1 MGQKHQKSKKIF
13 EIRNELPMMPKEEKL
28 TKASFK
34 FLSII
39 GRGGFGKVWK
49 VYSKKYKTIYAM
61 KEMSKTK
68 IIDKRS
74 EKSVKAERDLLEM
87 MHHPFIIN
95 MHFSFQDNDHLY
107 ITMDLLTGGDLRYHL
122 CRKKKFSE
130 PETKFFIACI
140 ILSLEYIHTNNIIHR
155 DLKPE
160 NLVMDNKG
168 YVKLT
173 DFGIAKFYV
182 KENYKETSGTPGYMA
197 PEVMCSQNHT
207 IAVDYFAL
215 GVIGYEFMNGKR
227 PYVGKNRK
235 EIKSKILTTQVQVKK
250 GMVPQGWSVESA
262 DFINRL
268 IQRKPANRLGLRG
281 PTEVKEHLWFKDYD
295 WKNLYCGKL
304 ISPFQPKDED
314 NFDYNYCNEP
324 DKLGANTQER
334 YYNIMSSQ
342 KYKEAF
348 VEFYYFNR
356 LSKKTGKE
364 RNNEYKFKNPHL
376 EYLKMDI
383 EEKKLENN
391 NEIKA
396 PIIINNNIININ
408 NYNFG
413 NLDGNNIKKIQS
425 DNIFNNDN
433 SFIKKDDL
441 LVPINGIIA
450 GRLFKG
456 EEQYSDMRKLSS
468 FKSTNTLLKGYN
480 KRSTSAAIIRGRKY
494 NGVNYGTM
502 KYTKVNDIE
511 GW

>member
-364 RNNEYKFKNPHL
+364 RNSEYKFKNPHL
-376 EYLKMDI
+376 EYLKVDI

-480 KRSTSAAIIRGRKY
+480 KRSTSAAIIRGRKS